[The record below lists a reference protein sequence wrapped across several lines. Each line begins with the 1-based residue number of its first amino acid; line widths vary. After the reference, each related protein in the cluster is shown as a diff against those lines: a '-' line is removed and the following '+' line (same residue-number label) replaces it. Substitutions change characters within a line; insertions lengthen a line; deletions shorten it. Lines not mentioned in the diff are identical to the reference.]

1 MSNCLPFIFCCNICI
16 PWGNICN
23 PRAMHFIHLL
33 NIPTS
38 GIEWHNLTNYT
49 YRICSFIYRMERGGG
64 LSQHLN
70 YANIITPIPSLY
82 FPPLSFSPY
91 SNLSPPPSISPPL
104 SFSCVQITYQELY
117 IAAIMQ
123 TPRNE
128 VRFSCTVID
137 LWREGEGYEGEGE
150 TEKEEDR
157 WMRSCDRE
165 GEIIILERSVRERRG

>member
-1 MSNCLPFIFCCNICI
+1 MMIRRCLIVFPSFSAAIFASRGEIYAIRAQCISFI
-16 PWGNICN
+16 
-23 PRAMHFIHLL
+23 LL
-33 NIPTS
+33 DIPTS

-64 LSQHLN
+64 SLSTFKLCKHYYTNFL
-70 YANIITPIPSLY
+70 SLY

-128 VRFSCTVID
+128 VRFSSTVID
-137 LWREGEGYEGEGE
+137 L
-150 TEKEEDR
+150 
-157 WMRSCDRE
+157 
-165 GEIIILERSVRERRG
+165 